1 LINLRV
7 KGGRYA
13 LWSVRS
19 EGGSASRSGDG
30 SNMDDEAEMRAV
42 AGRDAR
48 ECGYVVL
55 RAHDAGRSTEHR
67 RTSSRT
73 HPLRLTDVLTPGM
86 NGIMLA
92 ERVRLGWPHT
102 KLLTSGVAR
111 DNLQTRL

>member
-1 LINLRV
+1 MPYGRSAR
-7 KGGRYA
+7 KGGAHPAVGTVPIWMTR
-13 LWSVRS
+13 LK
-19 EGGSASRSGDG
+19 
-30 SNMDDEAEMRAV
+30 MCAV

-55 RAHDAGRSTEHR
+55 RAHDAGRNTEHR

>member
-1 LINLRV
+1 MPYGRSAR
-7 KGGRYA
+7 KGGA
-13 LWSVRS
+13 HPAV
-19 EGGSASRSGDG
+19 GTV

-73 HPLRLTDVLTPGM
+73 HPLLLTDVLTPEM